1 MVEIKTFLDGFND
14 LERLNEVRTKL
25 NEAKHKVRRVLVDSS
40 SIGSLDDRSILTDDE
55 RARFLKL
62 SDALEK
68 AADLVTDKLLD
79 QERKCVKMNVI
90 GFAQEGEK
98 KPEEAEEDEFF

>member
-1 MVEIKTFLDGFND
+1 MVEIKTFLEGFND
-14 LERLNEVRTKL
+14 LERLNEVRMKL
-25 NEAKHKVRRVLVDSS
+25 NEAKYRVKRVLVDS

-62 SDALEK
+62 SEALEK
-68 AADLVTDKLLD
+68 ASDLVTDKLLD

-90 GFAQEGEK
+90 GFTKDEEK
-98 KPEEAEEDEFF
+98 KPEEVEEGEFF

>member
-1 MVEIKTFLDGFND
+1 MVEMKTFLEGFND

-25 NEAKHKVRRVLVDSS
+25 NEAKHKVRRVLVDAS

-90 GFAQEGEK
+90 GFAK
-98 KPEEAEEDEFF
+98 EEENKSEEVKEDEFF